1 MFVLFNLKINVVF
14 LKMLFSYYISFNVQ
28 VESGAAV
35 AKTSIYYM
43 CIPKQPDPSEIPQLK
58 SELETHVTYTYV
70 SKPTWNGF

>member
-1 MFVLFNLKINVVF
+1 MQNFATSYKKVSQVKRKGYILFNI
-14 LKMLFSYYISFNVQ
+14 Q

-35 AKTSIYYM
+35 AKTSIYDM

-70 SKPTWNGF
+70 IM